1 MSWTVSKLLLWSVAQ
16 LAKAR
21 IQLPRL
27 DSEILLA
34 HALGC
39 SREQILINSDQTVE
53 FNQIQ
58 KCCSLVERRVL
69 HEPLNYIIGEK
80 EFWSLAF
87 RVGPGVLIPRPETE
101 LLIECLLSCKMPSNP
116 LILDIGTGSGVIA
129 IVSALE
135 IPNSRIIAVDISSSA
150 LKMAR
155 YNATIH
161 RVDHRINFLAG
172 NIMDQNFCEN
182 LGRFDFILANPPYIP
197 TGDLDALMADVK
209 DFEPFVALDG
219 GFDGLDFFRNI
230 APIAAQ
236 KLNSDGF
243 LIMEIG
249 DGQDQMVSK
258 IVERQ
263 FSNAGILEDRSGQSR
278 VIFVRKE
285 ING

>member
-1 MSWTVSKLLLWSVAQ
+1 
-16 LAKAR
+16 
-21 IQLPRL
+21 
-27 DSEILLA
+27 
-34 HALGC
+34 
-39 SREQILINSDQTVE
+39 
-53 FNQIQ
+53 
-58 KCCSLVERRVL
+58 
-69 HEPLNYIIGEK
+69 
-80 EFWSLAF
+80 
-87 RVGPGVLIPRPETE
+87 
-101 LLIECLLSCKMPSNP
+101 MPSNP